1 MEGLVLTNYR
11 KDAHESNKRCLSIRK
26 KMRMNLEKDAYEFK
40 IGKYQFRNCLLLIS
54 KRKRLLLPMFLDLTS
69 SDD

>member
-1 MEGLVLTNYR
+1 MNLT
-11 KDAHESNKRCLSIRK
+11 KDAYEFGKRCLSIRK
-26 KMRMNLEKDAYEFK
+26 KMLMNLEKDAYDFK

-54 KRKRLLLPMFLDLTS
+54 KRKRLPLPMFLDLTS